1 MGQFTPGYQPGFNN
15 YAQND
20 GFSGGGESPLGSGDP
35 QPSTSGFNGA
45 SLVQTNGNPQGGVYS
60 QPGRFGNPVAPL
72 IGGVPGVGGANPN
85 SQFNNANFKPT
96 YSAPGGY
103 NPLQYA
109 DDNTANTLAQ
119 GLGGTVERTKTLG
132 PFGDFGQ
139 NQISFGNGNQLN
151 AGLLADRYSKYD
163 AATANA
169 MTDVEKNAGPA
180 VKDPNAGAVYL
191 TGNPM
196 MNPSQTPGY
205 HPPVA
210 PTARGRKEKTDGRGL
225 GVALP
230 DWPPPTP
237 TTTNPLVGGPGTE
250 PVLTGPQ
257 PGAMTQQPGGQQN
270 QLMQLLQLL
279 GMGGQ
284 QQQYRQPYANS
295 GYYPNLPRT
304 NQGVLNWAQSQGAS
318 GNPLTGGGA
327 NPTGANAFQ
336 RPQQQTPEQTAAFQA
351 MIKYRDDFYNKSG
364 LQGWNNDYGLAPA
377 GVMER
382 MPQANAALEQDP
394 EYQKLR
400 QAFSTQLGSS
410 PTPAAN
416 NAPTSTGTQQNSL
429 GSMARTGSLS
439 PQMQQILANGPA
451 SPTASYNMN
460 TGQWTDDGFGLGV
473 NYAQGSGNQNSLSQQ
488 NVQRQLLSLLLGF

>member
-15 YAQND
+15 YTQND
-20 GFSGGGESPLGSGDP
+20 GFSAGSGETPLGSGTP
-35 QPSTSGFNGA
+35 QNQPSTSGFNGA
-45 SLVQTNGNPQGGVYS
+45 SLVQSNGNPLGGVYG
-60 QPGRFGNPVAPL
+60 QPGQFGNPAAPPPQQNQNSF
-72 IGGVPGVGGANPN
+72 GNPGW
-85 SQFNNANFKPT
+85 KPS
-96 YSAPGGY
+96 YNAPGGY

-139 NQISFGNGNQLN
+139 NQINFGNGNQLN

-169 MTDVEKNAGPA
+169 MTDAERNAGPA

-191 TGNPM
+191 TSNPM
-196 MNPSQTPGY
+196 INPSQTPGY
-205 HPPVA
+205 HPPGTPA
-210 PTARGRKEKTDGRGL
+210 PN
-225 GVALP
+225 
-230 DWPPPTP
+230 TP
-237 TTTNPLVGGPGTE
+237 NPLVGGPGTE
-250 PVLTGPQ
+250 PGLTGPP
-257 PGAMTQQPGGQQN
+257 PGAMTQQPGGQQQQN
-270 QLMQLLQLL
+270 PLMQLLQLL

-284 QQQYRQPYANS
+284 GPQNRQPYANS
-295 GYYPNLPRT
+295 GYYPNLPRM
-304 NQGVLNWAQSQGAS
+304 NQGLLNPAQSRPGQGQLTQTGYS
-318 GNPLTGGGA
+318 DPVTTGGGA

-351 MIKYRDDFYNKSG
+351 MLKYRDDFYNKSG
-364 LQGWNNDYGLAPA
+364 LQGWNNDFGLAPA

-382 MPQANAALEQDP
+382 MPQVNAALEQDP

-410 PTPAAN
+410 PTPSAN
-416 NAPTSTGTQQNSL
+416 NAPTSTGNQQNSL
-429 GSMARTGSLS
+429 GSMARTGSFS

-451 SPTASYNMN
+451 SPTAFYNMN
-460 TGQWTDDGFGLGV
+460 TGQWTDNGLGLGV